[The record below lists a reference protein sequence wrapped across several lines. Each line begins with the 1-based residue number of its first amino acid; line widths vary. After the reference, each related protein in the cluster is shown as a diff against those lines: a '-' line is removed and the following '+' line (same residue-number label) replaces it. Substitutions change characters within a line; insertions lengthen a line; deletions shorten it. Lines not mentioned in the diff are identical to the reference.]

1 LLSAQTKARGISTYE
16 DKIKVQKLNT
26 NNEMKL
32 RKLFAKKNIL
42 FEACQK
48 PKIPYIQPI
57 HLHPLL
63 DETDSNPAS
72 REDVN
77 TGLRY
82 SECEIKRKKE
92 GIQ

>member
-1 LLSAQTKARGISTYE
+1 
-16 DKIKVQKLNT
+16 
-26 NNEMKL
+26 MKL
-32 RKLFAKKNIL
+32 RKLFAKNIL

-77 TGLRY
+77 SGLRY
-82 SECEIKRKKE
+82 SKHEIKRKKE
-92 GIQ
+92 